1 MSDANKVTVT
11 RSLEGKTAIV
21 TGGAQGI
28 GRSIAE
34 LFAHEGAAV
43 MIADIQI
50 RKAEGVAEELRA
62 SGGRVQAVH
71 VDIAQPD
78 SAASMAKRTIDEFGH
93 IDILINNAGI
103 DAPRGKAMEIDEAHW
118 RKVIDTDLSG
128 PWWCTKAVLP
138 HMRERKTGR
147 IVFIS
152 SIAARLAE
160 DASVAYNTAKAG
172 LIGLTIGL
180 SNQVEQYGILVNAIA
195 PGAIGTGE
203 PMTPEEI
210 RDDEARYPLRIV
222 GPRPIANAC
231 LYLVGEGGDWMSG
244 SVLNV
249 SGGRW
254 RGY

>member
-1 MSDANKVTVT
+1 MTAA
-11 RSLEGKTAIV
+11 RSLEGKSAIV

-28 GRSIAE
+28 GRAISE
-34 LFAHEGAAV
+34 LFAQQGAAV
-43 MIADIQI
+43 MIADIQLE
-50 RKAEGVAEELRA
+50 KAADVAAQLRA
-62 SGGRVQAVH
+62 SGGRVEAVY
-71 VDIAQPD
+71 VDISQPE
-78 SAASMAKRTIDEFGH
+78 SAVAMAKQTIHQFGQ
-93 IDILINNAGI
+93 IDILVNNAGI
-103 DAPRGKAMEIDEAHW
+103 DAPRGKAMEIDEGHW

-138 HMRERKTGR
+138 HMRERKQGR
-147 IVFIS
+147 IIFIS

-160 DASVAYNTAKAG
+160 DASIAYNAAKAG

-203 PMTPEEI
+203 PMTAQEI
-210 RDDEARYPLRIV
+210 KDDEARYPLRIV

-244 SVLNV
+244 SILNV